1 MRKLILATLTASIGL
16 GIVTGCNA
24 EKKAVTPPLDKTQY
38 TPKKDGEWL
47 NVNDVISFKENITL
61 QFAKF
66 GDWIGASWFR
76 MITMRRS
83 GELYR
88 PADAVY
94 RVNEDKEGVNPR
106 IHYSCAWQD
115 IGLILGTAMDG
126 IMDTNQKTAHLT
138 FRIDGDKHFS
148 ELSYQENPRKTKGI
162 NPATGEFRDPP
173 KGVPKIYTPKNTSK
187 PENTISPGWRDIYTA
202 RTIEISVVDNPK
214 DIKEGVYA
222 RWNLPKTLK
231 EMKQSGE
238 LDMACKTL
246 IGADYITVGMV
257 EQQVKAEKKA
267 EEQKAKQEK
276 EKKEGDKKD
285 KT

>member
-1 MRKLILATLTASIGL
+1 M
-16 GIVTGCNA
+16 
-24 EKKAVTPPLDKTQY
+24 
-38 TPKKDGEWL
+38 
-47 NVNDVISFKENITL
+47 
-61 QFAKF
+61 
-66 GDWIGASWFR
+66 
-76 MITMRRS
+76 
-83 GELYR
+83 
-88 PADAVY
+88 
-94 RVNEDKEGVNPR
+94 
-106 IHYSCAWQD
+106 
-115 IGLILGTAMDG
+115 
-126 IMDTNQKTAHLT
+126 
-138 FRIDGDKHFS
+138 
-148 ELSYQENPRKTKGI
+148 
-162 NPATGEFRDPP
+162 
-173 KGVPKIYTPKNTSK
+173 PKIYTKDTNRLETTK
-187 PENTISPGWRDIYTA
+187 RPGWRDIYTA
-202 RTIEISVVDNPK
+202 RTIEISAVDNPE

>member
-1 MRKLILATLTASIGL
+1 M
-16 GIVTGCNA
+16 VTGCNA
-24 EKKAVTPPLDKTQY
+24 EKKAVTPPPDKTQY
-38 TPKKDGEWL
+38 TPTKDGEWL

-76 MITMRRS
+76 MITMRRG

-94 RVNEDKEGVNPR
+94 RAMENKDGVNPS
-106 IHYSCAWQD
+106 IQYSCTRQKFGITLGKAMV
-115 IGLILGTAMDG
+115 GIL
-126 IMDTNQKTAHLT
+126 DTNKDTAHAT
-138 FRIDGDKHFS
+138 FRFDGDKHFS
-148 ELSYQENPRKTKGI
+148 ELNRQVNPRKTKGI

-173 KGVPKIYTPKNTSK
+173 KGVPKIYTMKNEESIEISK
-187 PENTISPGWRDIYTA
+187 EPGWGNIYTA
-202 RTIEISVVDNPK
+202 RTIEMSVVDNPK

-222 RWNLPKTLK
+222 RWSLPKSIK

-246 IGADYITVGMV
+246 IGADYLTVGMV
-257 EQQVKAEKKA
+257 EKQVKAEKKA
-267 EEQKAKQEK
+267 DELKAKQEK

-285 KT
+285 KI

>member
-1 MRKLILATLTASIGL
+1 MT
-16 GIVTGCNA
+16 
-24 EKKAVTPPLDKTQY
+24 
-38 TPKKDGEWL
+38 
-47 NVNDVISFKENITL
+47 SFKENITL

-76 MITMRRS
+76 MIVMRRDAR
-83 GELYR
+83 LYR
-88 PADAVY
+88 PATVVY
-94 RVNEDKEGVNPR
+94 AINEDKDGVNPTFV
-106 IHYSCAWQD
+106 YDCTSQGFAFSL
-115 IGLILGTAMDG
+115 GKAMAGIL
-126 IMDTNQKTAHLT
+126 DTNQDTAHT
-138 FRIDGDKHFS
+138 TYRIDGDKHFS
-148 ELSYQENPRKTKGI
+148 ELNYQEKPRKTKGI

-173 KGVPKIYTPKNTSK
+173 KGVPKIYTADKNRIETTK
-187 PENTISPGWRDIYTA
+187 DPGWGDIYTA

-214 DIKEGVYA
+214 DAKEGVYA

>member
-1 MRKLILATLTASIGL
+1 
-16 GIVTGCNA
+16 
-24 EKKAVTPPLDKTQY
+24 
-38 TPKKDGEWL
+38 
-47 NVNDVISFKENITL
+47 
-61 QFAKF
+61 
-66 GDWIGASWFR
+66 
-76 MITMRRS
+76 
-83 GELYR
+83 
-88 PADAVY
+88 
-94 RVNEDKEGVNPR
+94 
-106 IHYSCAWQD
+106 
-115 IGLILGTAMDG
+115 
-126 IMDTNQKTAHLT
+126 
-138 FRIDGDKHFS
+138 
-148 ELSYQENPRKTKGI
+148 
-162 NPATGEFRDPP
+162 
-173 KGVPKIYTPKNTSK
+173 VPKIYTKDTNRLETTK
-187 PENTISPGWRDIYTA
+187 RPGCRDRYTA
-202 RTIEISVVDNPK
+202 RTIEISAVDNPE